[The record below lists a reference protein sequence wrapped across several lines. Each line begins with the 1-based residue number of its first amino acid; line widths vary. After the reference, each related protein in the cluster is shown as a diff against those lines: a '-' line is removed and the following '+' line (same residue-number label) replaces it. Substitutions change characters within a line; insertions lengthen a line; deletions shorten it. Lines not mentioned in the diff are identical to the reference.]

1 MKRSTALVL
10 QIIVVLVGIGS
21 LALMLWEPHL
31 EGRNAQAT
39 VFEIYFNDPF
49 LAYAYVGSTPF
60 FVALIHAFKVLGLAG
75 QNKVFSPAV
84 LKALRTIKYCGVALI
99 GVVAGAEIFI
109 MLGDSDD
116 RAGVVLMGL
125 LATLGAIAMA
135 AAAAIF
141 ERNLKNAAGMPQP

>member
-60 FVALIHAFKVLGLAG
+60 FVALIHAFKVLVLAG

-84 LKALRTIKYCGVALI
+84 LKALRTRKYCGVALI

-116 RAGVVLMGL
+116 RAGGVLMGL